1 MKFLEKLIKKQHIMQ
16 RILGLNLKQFNLLVE
31 QLEPHWKE
39 MKLQKITVNRKRKIG
54 GGRSYK
60 FETLEHKLMIVL
72 LYYKLYITQEF
83 LGIIVDLDQ
92 ANVSRLLK
100 KMSPLIEKAADP
112 ELVAYLAKAK
122 EEYLKQSPCERINN
136 WGEFL
141 KKHPD
146 LKDISTDATE
156 QKCFRSKD
164 NKQQQEYYSG
174 KKKQH
179 SLKKQVSVSATGR
192 ILDVSKTYPGSVHDK
207 SILDQEKTIQKLP
220 QKTAQRFDSG
230 YQGALQENPDYYVI
244 LPIKKPRGGELS
256 KLGKEHN
263 QAHSRRRVV
272 AENKFAQIKSFRACG
287 NLYRGPIKS
296 HDQTFRNVA
305 ALINFRSANSAIIV

>member
-1 MKFLEKLIKKQHIMQ
+1 MQ
-16 RILGLNLKQFNLLVE
+16 RILGLSLKQFNLLIK
-31 QLEPHWKE
+31 QLEPHWKK
-39 MKLQKITVNRKRKIG
+39 MRLQKITVYRKRKIG
-54 GGRSYK
+54 GGRPYK
-60 FETLEHKLMIVL
+60 FEALEHKVAIVL
-72 LYYKLYITQEF
+72 LYYKLYMTQEF
-83 LGIIVDLDQ
+83 LGMVVDLDQ

-100 KMSPLIEKAADP
+100 KLTPLIEKAADP
-112 ELVAYLAKAK
+112 ELMTYLTKAK
-122 EEYLKQSPCERINN
+122 QEYLNQSPYERINS

-164 NKQQQEYYSG
+164 NKQQQEYYFG

-179 SLKKQVSVSATGR
+179 SLKKQISISASGR

-207 SILDQEKTIQKLP
+207 SILDQEETIQKFP

-230 YQGALQENPDYYVI
+230 YQGALQDNPDYYVI

-263 QAHSRRRVV
+263 QVHSRRRVV
-272 AENKFAQIKSFRACG
+272 VENKFAQIKSFRICG
-287 NLYRGPIKS
+287 NLYRGPVKS

-305 ALINFRSANSAIIV
+305 AIINFRSATSAIIV